1 MAIDDHINYEKLK
14 FDINREASKIS
25 ALWSGKNWKVWIS
38 FTGEEILPS
47 AQKWIIEQAKFTLV
61 KAFEKQAKTIEDQRK
76 NNLMLQT
83 I

>member
-47 AQKWIIEQAKFTLV
+47 VQKWII
-61 KAFEKQAKTIEDQRK
+61 
-76 NNLMLQT
+76 
-83 I
+83 